1 MSGAAPISWL
11 VYMAMELWRP
21 GTTLA
26 TFGIAWVDVT
36 DSRRFLMGTGG
47 KGEKRCWRVSPG
59 GRGAVDSIRC
69 VGAVMAPSLIS
80 ATTRGVAHGC
90 RGGAAGGV

>member
-21 GTTLA
+21 DTSLA

-36 DSRRFLMGTGG
+36 DSRRFLAGTE
-47 KGEKRCWRVSPG
+47 GEWREET
-59 GRGAVDSIRC
+59 D
-69 VGAVMAPSLIS
+69 VGES
-80 ATTRGVAHGC
+80 AEDGVP
-90 RGGAAGGV
+90 